1 MAYTYTTSVSIP
13 EAVETDNDY
22 VHWIQEQMEF
32 EDFDAI
38 TAWLQFDQFNTAS
51 TYDREIIENE
61 LIVTRTFDNEADAIQ
76 NMAELKELFKSDTV
90 TPVYS
95 DITEV

>member
-13 EAVETDNDY
+13 EEVETDNDY

>member
-1 MAYTYTTSVSIP
+1 MAYTYTASVSIP
-13 EAVETDNDY
+13 EAVETDEDY
-22 VHWIQEQMEF
+22 IQWIAEQMEF

-38 TAWLQFDQFNTAS
+38 TAWLQSDQFNTAS
-51 TYDREIIENE
+51 TYDRELTENE
-61 LIVTRTFDNEADAIQ
+61 LIVTRTFENEADAIQ
-76 NMAELKELFKSDTV
+76 NLAELKELFKSDTV

>member
-1 MAYTYTTSVSIP
+1 MAYTYTASVSIP
-13 EAVETDNDY
+13 EAVETDEDY
-22 VHWIQEQMEF
+22 IQWIAEQMEF

-38 TAWLQFDQFNTAS
+38 TSWLQFDQFNTAS
-51 TYDREIIENE
+51 TYDREITENE

-76 NMAELKELFKSDTV
+76 NLAELKELFKSDTV